1 MMANEFDALLSN
13 GSLQAL
19 FQPIVDR
26 DSRRPMGYE
35 ALARGPAD
43 SPLHLPDSMF
53 AVAQRT
59 GRCMELE
66 RACITAALRDFTAL
80 QIEGRLFLNVLPQT
94 LLGWPDFCHWLED
107 RLADF
112 EVDPHN
118 LVVELTEHGLTAD
131 EVRLIEAVAPL
142 RALGC
147 DIALDDLGA
156 GASGLKTWSAVRPD
170 YVKVDRYFVSGI
182 EHDPVRAEILRS
194 VVDMARAIG
203 CRVIAEGVENA
214 DQCALVLEL
223 GVDHVQ
229 GYLLGRPQAVPRLD
243 PAALAA
249 LDRVAI
255 AATVDCAEH
264 LAMPVPAVPEST
276 PVGQVVEMFRMHPTW
291 AALAVT
297 TGGHPVGVVRR
308 DELLI
313 LLSKPLHPE
322 IYNRK
327 PVSAVMDTDAVRIDA
342 RARLDQVS
350 RLVTGQADAGRR
362 DDFVITRHGV
372 YLGMGRMIDL
382 LRQITAQQIQAA
394 KHSNPLT
401 GLPGNR
407 EIQSYL
413 NQWLA
418 RRRPFVACHLDLD
431 HFKIFNDTYGYA
443 RGDQV
448 LMHVAEMLTRSV
460 RQRVDFIG
468 HVGGD
473 DFVFLL
479 RSQDWSLRLV
489 SLLDDLAASLQ
500 NFCDAEH
507 RDAGCIPGR
516 DRDGHER
523 DFALLSASVA
533 VVEIDGGL
541 TVTADLVAER
551 LGRAKKA
558 AKAQPGYSCVL
569 VNSEGRMAELS
580 LRRPGR
586 PPQAPPGYVRLG
598 VASAGVES
606 ASGES
611 GRIPALA

>member
-1 MMANEFDALLSN
+1 MGTELDALLVA
-13 GSLQAL
+13 GTLQAL
-19 FQPIVDR
+19 FQPIVDGL
-26 DSRRPMGYE
+26 SRRPIGYE
-35 ALARGPAD
+35 ALARGPVG
-43 SPLHLPDSMF
+43 SPLHLPDALF
-53 AVAQRT
+53 AVAHRSGQ
-59 GRCMELE
+59 CLQLE
-66 RACITAALRDFTAL
+66 RACITAALRDFAAL

-94 LLGWPDFCHWLED
+94 LLGWPDFAGWLEE
-107 RLADF
+107 RLAGL
-112 EVDPHN
+112 ELDPHN
-118 LVVELTEHGLTAD
+118 LVVELTEHGLTD
-131 EVRLIEAVAPL
+131 DQVRLTEAVAPL
-142 RALGC
+142 RKLGC

-156 GASGLKTWSAVRPD
+156 GASGLKTWSLVRPD

-203 CRVIAEGVENA
+203 CRVVAEGVENA
-214 DQCALVLEL
+214 EQCILALEL

-229 GYLLGRPQAVPRLD
+229 GYLLGRPQSVPRLD
-243 PAALAA
+243 IAGLAA
-249 LDRVAI
+249 LEGVVAVVG
-255 AATVDCAEH
+255 VDCAEH
-264 LAMPVPAVPEST
+264 LALPVPDVPDFT
-276 PVGQVVEMFRMHPTW
+276 PVGQVVELFRMHPQC

-297 TGGHPVGVVRR
+297 NAGQPIGVVRR

-322 IYNRK
+322 VYNRK
-327 PVSAVMDTDAVRIDA
+327 PVSAVMDADAVRIDA

-362 DDFVITRHGV
+362 DDFIITRHGS

-407 EIQSYL
+407 EIQSHL
-413 NQWLA
+413 GQWLA

-448 LMHVAEMLTRSV
+448 LMHVAETLLRSV
-460 RQRVDFIG
+460 RQRVDFVG

-489 SLLDDLAASLQ
+489 SLLEDLAASLL
-500 NFCDAEH
+500 NFYDGDH
-507 RDAGCIPGR
+507 REAGCIRGR
-516 DRDGHER
+516 DRDGEER
-523 DFALLSASVA
+523 DFALLSVSVA
-533 VVEIDGGL
+533 VVEIGGGTL
-541 TVTADLVAER
+541 TAELVAER
-551 LGRAKKA
+551 LRRAKKA
-558 AKAQPGYSCVL
+558 AKAQVGYSCV
-569 VNSEGRMAELS
+569 VANPDGRMVEL
-580 LRRPGR
+580 R
-586 PPQAPPGYVRLG
+586 A
-598 VASAGVES
+598 
-606 ASGES
+606 
-611 GRIPALA
+611 PALASAESARVRALASGG